1 MPDELKYDPV
11 RFPHGTTDWADSYV
25 DVQPMPDGRAWCLV
39 PLIGGR
45 LRIMIAEDQ
54 FTAGEHW
61 CYDNKFAAVL
71 SYHAGPWVEPTGWSR
86 HMHPDGR
93 LEYPGE

>member
-1 MPDELKYDPV
+1 MAELDSE
-11 RFPHGTTDWADSYV
+11 RFPDGVDEWADGYL

-45 LRIMIAEDQ
+45 LRIMIAEDH

-61 CYDNKFAAVL
+61 CYSDPVAAL
-71 SYHAGPWVEPTGWSR
+71 ISYHAGPEHAPTGWSR
-86 HMHPDGR
+86 HMRLDRTREYPDG
-93 LEYPGE
+93 